1 LRSRFRSFSSRFC
14 SFFSF
19 LLSFSAGDAEGAEA
33 PLALGEDV
41 DAGVDVG
48 EAGEVIGTIR
58 RG

>member
-1 LRSRFRSFSSRFC
+1 LRSRFC

-19 LLSFSAGDAEGAEA
+19 LVNFSAGEADGAEA
-33 PLALGEDV
+33 LLVVGEDV

-48 EAGEVIGTIR
+48 EVIGTVR